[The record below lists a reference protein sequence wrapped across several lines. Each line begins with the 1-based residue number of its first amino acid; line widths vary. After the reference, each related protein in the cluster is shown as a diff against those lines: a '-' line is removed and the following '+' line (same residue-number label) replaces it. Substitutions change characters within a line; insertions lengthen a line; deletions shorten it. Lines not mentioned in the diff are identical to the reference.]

1 MKEVLKKYKVVWIA
15 ILFSLFVEI
24 FVCNYGFWRTLMVG
38 NPIDE
43 VAYTKVEQENV
54 IKIENLDQRVTSINF
69 RYEKPLTKHTTYQI
83 KIVTQ
88 ERHLP
93 VTLNEKTISP
103 KDTQFILLDT
113 HSNCKSIEIRIEG
126 EGIELEI
133 IQINQPIFHF
143 NIIRAILL
151 FLGAIVFLKIK
162 GESLGQNEYDENSKK
177 QKRWDIAVLAILCI
191 AMSAY
196 TIAQIAP
203 HKILLSPKEMEVMG
217 IERK

>member
-1 MKEVLKKYKVVWIA
+1 MREVLKKYKVVWIA

-126 EGIELEI
+126 EGIELEKSKLT
-133 IQINQPIFHF
+133 NQFFISISFEQF
-143 NIIRAILL
+143 YY
-151 FLGAIVFLKIK
+151 
-162 GESLGQNEYDENSKK
+162 S
-177 QKRWDIAVLAILCI
+177 
-191 AMSAY
+191 
-196 TIAQIAP
+196 
-203 HKILLSPKEMEVMG
+203 
-217 IERK
+217 